1 MKEDNM
7 HALMLATL
15 VGIRNRAEHK
25 YSDQI
30 TMQMTLQR
38 IAEDAEQAIETF
50 RKARK

>member
-7 HALMLATL
+7 HALLLATL

-25 YSDQI
+25 YFDPI

-38 IAEDAEQAIETF
+38 ICEDADQAIETF
-50 RKARK
+50 RKSRK